1 MKLRCEVAIIGAGPA
16 GLLLS
21 HLLHLRGIGSIVL
34 ESRSR
39 EEVERTVRAGV
50 LEQGTVD
57 LLVRTGV
64 GERLLRE
71 GSVHRGICL
80 RFDGE
85 THRID
90 LSQLTG
96 GKAVTLYPQHEVLKD
111 LIRARLSMDGQM
123 LFGVEDVSIGA
134 VETLRPRIR
143 FRLGGWPCSIDCDFV
158 AGCDG
163 SQGITRGHFPRNAL
177 SIHEHLYPVGWFGVL
192 VEAPPSSEELIYASH
207 ERGFALVSTR
217 SPTLQRLYFQCD
229 PNDNVANW
237 PDERIWNEFRLR
249 LATRDGWAPKE
260 GPITNKVIVGMRS
273 VVTEPMQYGRLF
285 LAGDSGHVLPPT
297 GAKGLNLAV
306 ADVCVLADAIGEFYN
321 NGRSDMLDAYS
332 ETVLRR
338 IWKATRFS
346 WWMTSML
353 HCFPG
358 DKPFHRRMQLAELEY
373 VTQSLSASASL
384 AENYVGLP
392 MPTRRAAATGD
403 PGTVSSASDE
413 ARNRPS
419 YGGRKPDEPMLP

>member
-1 MKLRCEVAIIGAGPA
+1 VRVSHYSFGPITDIQQCAIALPFAVADSSAQRLPRCAPLIIDSGRFYSSPDMKLRCEVAIIGAGPA

-71 GSVHRGICL
+71 GSVHKGICL

-134 VETLRPRIR
+134 VETLHPRIR
-143 FRLGGWPCSIDCDFV
+143 FRLGAGAAASIATSSLGATDLKGSPV
-158 AGCDG
+158 AI
-163 SQGITRGHFPRNAL
+163 SR
-177 SIHEHLYPVGWFGVL
+177 E
-192 VEAPPSSEELIYASH
+192 
-207 ERGFALVSTR
+207 TR
-217 SPTLQRLYFQCD
+217 SPFTSICIRLD
-229 PNDNVANW
+229 GSASW
-237 PDERIWNEFRLR
+237 WKRLR
-249 LATRDGWAPKE
+249 PR
-260 GPITNKVIVGMRS
+260 RS
-273 VVTEPMQYGRLF
+273 
-285 LAGDSGHVLPPT
+285 
-297 GAKGLNLAV
+297 
-306 ADVCVLADAIGEFYN
+306 
-321 NGRSDMLDAYS
+321 
-332 ETVLRR
+332 
-338 IWKATRFS
+338 
-346 WWMTSML
+346 
-353 HCFPG
+353 
-358 DKPFHRRMQLAELEY
+358 
-373 VTQSLSASASL
+373 
-384 AENYVGLP
+384 
-392 MPTRRAAATGD
+392 
-403 PGTVSSASDE
+403 
-413 ARNRPS
+413 
-419 YGGRKPDEPMLP
+419 